1 MSYLL
6 SPWNLGTWP
15 IQSQFLPCLTCLTC
29 LTRLTCLTCL
39 TYLTSLTCLNYLT
52 CLTCSLPEILA
63 PGRSNYGPSL
73 VDDARDRLPVSFHN
87 MIPAIHHPLVA
98 LLDEVDFATKISET
112 EQKNKTCLTYFN
124 CLRCL
129 TCLSY
134 LMFLA
139 CLSSLSSTHLTL
151 PHLT

>member
-15 IQSQFLPCLTCLTC
+15 IQSRFLPCLTCFTC
-29 LTRLTCLTCL
+29 LTCLTCL

-63 PGRSNYGPSL
+63 PGRSNHGPSL
-73 VDDARDRLPVSFHN
+73 VDDARDRLPVSFHYV
-87 MIPAIHHPLVA
+87 IPAIHHPLVA

-112 EQKNKTCLTYFN
+112 EQKNKTCLTYFC

-129 TCLSY
+129 TGLLILCF
-134 LMFLA
+134 FLV
-139 CLSSLSSTHLTL
+139 SLLYPHPTS
-151 PHLT
+151 PHLI